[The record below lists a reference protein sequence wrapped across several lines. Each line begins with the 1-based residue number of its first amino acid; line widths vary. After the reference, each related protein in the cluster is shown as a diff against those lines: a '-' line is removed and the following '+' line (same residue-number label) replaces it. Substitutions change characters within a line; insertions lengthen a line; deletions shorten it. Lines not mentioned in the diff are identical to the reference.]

1 MIKSPIKPKT
11 AAQAFLDPFETLSSQ
26 TVKPMA
32 SNFMEQLGGKAL
44 GGIFSPTTMAH
55 EELSRARKEKEL
67 EEKSHSDHQDSD
79 ENAQK
84 IIQSIQTEY
93 RSHQQTT
100 AKEQKELKQEVVELQ
115 QEVVKLAK
123 TAGVDTKAHLETMP
137 KKIGA
142 IDIKRLTAIVR
153 MLRFKATEAKSGSEL
168 VSQRSNAKRPT
179 GMLAWVS
186 GKQMKIH
193 EQGTMQLQG

>member
-1 MIKSPIKPKT
+1 MKSPIKP
-11 AAQAFLDPFETLSSQ
+11 AAAARAFLDPFETLTSQ
-26 TVKPMA
+26 AAKPIA
-32 SNFMEQLGGKAL
+32 NNFMEQLGGKAF
-44 GGIFSPTTMAH
+44 GGIFGPTTMAH

-67 EEKSHSDHQDSD
+67 QEKSHSDNQSSD

-84 IIQSIQTEY
+84 IIQNIQAEY
-93 RSHQQTT
+93 RAREVTVNR
-100 AKEQKELKQEVVELQ
+100 EQRELKQEVVELQ

-123 TAGVDTKAHLETMP
+123 TAGVQTKVHLETMP

-142 IDIKRLTAIVR
+142 IDIKRLTDIIKI
-153 MLRFKATEAKSGSEL
+153 LRFKATEAKSGSEL
-168 VSQRSNAKRPT
+168 VSQRQNAKRPT
-179 GMLAWVS
+179 GMMAWVS